1 MSDNQSVPD
10 EFIKVMKDFIKDIH
24 STFPEYTPF
33 IHKWWKNESEY
44 DYIEDLQERKIAI
57 EKGEKISSKIVFE
70 FCKKKLPPR
79 FIDILYQN
87 DDMFKEDSEIDTEFL
102 PHIHFKNLWQF
113 DISEKTRETIWK
125 YLQLI
130 VFSIVGTLDNKE
142 VFGDTAKLFETIN
155 QDEFK
160 NKLEET
166 LSKMQDIF
174 EANANTTEP
183 GLGASLNMEDMPKA
197 NDIHEHITGM
207 LDGKLG
213 KLAKEIAEET
223 AQSINIDMEN
233 ATDMKDVLNKLLK
246 NPTKLMSLVQSVGNK
261 LDDKMKSGEIKES
274 ELISEATEIMN
285 KMKNMHGMSDIQS
298 MLSKMGM
305 AGMGGLGNLNGKV
318 NTSAMEAQLERK
330 LKLAK
335 QKEQMKAKL
344 DAKRLSKQN
353 DLSTTQA
360 TITPQQTQQY
370 TEEILKIFSN
380 ENVNQENVD
389 NSKNKNTQK
398 KNKKTKK

>member
-1 MSDNQSVPD
+1 MSDNTSVPD
-10 EFIKVMKDFIKDIH
+10 EFIKVMRDFIKDIH

-33 IHKWWKNESEY
+33 INKWWKNESEY
-44 DYIEDLQERKIAI
+44 QYIEDLQERRIAI
-57 EKGEKISSKIVFE
+57 EKGEKISSTIVFN

-87 DDMFKEDSEIDTEFL
+87 EDIFKEESDIDTEFL
-102 PHIHFKNLWQF
+102 PHIHFKSLWQF

-142 VFGDTAKLFETIN
+142 VFGDTAKLFEAIN

-166 LSKMQDIF
+166 LTKMQEIF
-174 EANANTTEP
+174 ENTSNTNST
-183 GLGASLNMEDMPKA
+183 GLGSNLNMEDIPKA
-197 NDIHEHITGM
+197 NEIHEHITGM

-246 NPTKLMSLVQSVGNK
+246 NPSKLMNLVQSVGSK

-285 KMKNMHGMSDIQS
+285 KMKNMQGMSDIQS

-305 AGMGGLGNLNGKV
+305 AGMGGLGNLSGKV

-335 QKEQMKAKL
+335 QKERMKAKL
-344 DAKRLSKQN
+344 DANKLAKEN
-353 DLSTTQA
+353 DLLS
-360 TITPQQTQQY
+360 QQTQNNSNKSEQY
-370 TEEILKIFSN
+370 TEEDALKIFSN
-380 ENVNQENVD
+380 D
-389 NSKNKNTQK
+389 NLSQDKNNNLKNTQK